1 MRTFFGMILGA
12 ALTVGGAYIYDSY
25 QPPTAAADATVTKP
39 LVNWDVVSVKAQIV
53 GQELS
58 EMTARVRDEWNKRV
72 SG

>member
-12 ALTVGGAYIYDSY
+12 ALTVGGAYIYDSF
-25 QPPTAAADATVTKP
+25 QPPLATTEAAVTKP
-39 LVNWDVVSVKAQIV
+39 LVNWDVVSVKAKIV
-53 GQELS
+53 GEELS

>member
-12 ALTVGGAYIYDSY
+12 ALTIGGTYIYDSY
-25 QPPTAAADATVTKP
+25 QPPTASTEATVTKP
-39 LVNWDVVSVKAQIV
+39 LVNWDVVSVKARIV

>member
-25 QPPTAAADATVTKP
+25 QPPLATTDVIATKP
-39 LVNWDVVSVKAQIV
+39 LVNWDVVSVKAKIV

-58 EMTARVRDEWNKRV
+58 EMTSRVRDEWNKRV
-72 SG
+72 AG

>member
-1 MRTFFGMILGA
+1 MILGA

-25 QPPTAAADATVTKP
+25 TPPTASTEVTVNKP
-39 LVNWDVVSVKAQIV
+39 LVNWDVVSVKAKIV